1 MIEMIATAF
10 QIPTPSLSEIIT
22 IIFQVCCG
30 IIYLIGEVTGMGYE
44 LANLVIFVI
53 LQPLITLIFFIL
65 WRSAKSRGEVWKE
78 LYNPAKTQLTESQAE
93 LLLGKGDGMY
103 TS

>member
-1 MIEMIATAF
+1 MIETIVTAF
-10 QIPTPSLSEIIT
+10 QIPAPSLSEIIT

-53 LQPLITLIFFIL
+53 LHPLITLMFFVL
-65 WRSAKSRGEVWKE
+65 WRSAKNRGEIWKG
-78 LYNPAKTQLTESQAE
+78 L
-93 LLLGKGDGMY
+93 Y
-103 TS
+103 TSSKTPLEKLSL

>member
-10 QIPTPSLSEIIT
+10 QISTPSLSEIIT

-30 IIYLIGEVTGMGYE
+30 VIYLIGEVTGMGYE

-53 LQPLITLIFFIL
+53 LHPLITLIFFIL

-78 LYNPAKTQLTESQAE
+78 LYNPAKTRLTESQ
-93 LLLGKGDGMY
+93 Y
-103 TS
+103 QQ